1 MGSVSKHPL
10 KELGKYKQH
19 DHLHHALLLAFK
31 ALKVLR
37 VFMSLLA
44 LSFFF
49 FYTVEESLLLLLPF
63 WSDCMH
69 FEGNSFFS
77 KAAFG
82 VSFTKIYFF

>member
-31 ALKVLR
+31 ALKALG

-44 LSFFF
+44 LAFL
-49 FYTVEESLLLLLPF
+49 YTVAESLLLLLPF
-63 WSDCMH
+63 
-69 FEGNSFFS
+69 
-77 KAAFG
+77 
-82 VSFTKIYFF
+82 

>member
-10 KELGKYKQH
+10 KELVKYKQH

-31 ALKVLR
+31 ALKALG

-44 LSFFF
+44 PAFF

-63 WSDCMH
+63 
-69 FEGNSFFS
+69 
-77 KAAFG
+77 
-82 VSFTKIYFF
+82 